1 MSELLRSDILE
12 IVDRLGSLA
21 DEFEGKT
28 ILLAG
33 GRGFLGRYFC
43 EVFAALNRT
52 RFKRPST
59 LLVLDNLITA
69 KDQGAMVDRD
79 SNVRYLHQDITRPVI
94 LGIPIDFVIH
104 AAGIAS
110 PAYYRAF
117 PLETVDVAVG
127 GNRNLLQLAVANGAR
142 YTFFSSSEI
151 YGNPDAANVP
161 TQEDYRGNVASM
173 GPRACYDESK
183 RLGETLCW
191 IYRQYNDLRVTIV
204 RPFNVFGP
212 GMPENDYRVLSNFAS
227 RIKRQQPLVVYG
239 DGRQTRTFC
248 YITDAIV
255 GFMNVIAKGQPG
267 EAYNIGN
274 PTPEVSMLDLVQTI
288 KKILG
293 DKVQYTLSDYPNSY
307 PADEPLRRCPDIGKA
322 REHLGFEPSVPLE
335 EGLRRFLAWA
345 DATYTAN

>member
-1 MSELLRSDILE
+1 
-12 IVDRLGSLA
+12 
-21 DEFEGKT
+21 
-28 ILLAG
+28 
-33 GRGFLGRYFC
+33 
-43 EVFAALNRT
+43 
-52 RFKRPST
+52 
-59 LLVLDNLITA
+59 
-69 KDQGAMVDRD
+69 
-79 SNVRYLHQDITRPVI
+79 
-94 LGIPIDFVIH
+94 
-104 AAGIAS
+104 
-110 PAYYRAF
+110 
-117 PLETVDVAVG
+117 
-127 GNRNLLQLAVANGAR
+127 
-142 YTFFSSSEI
+142 
-151 YGNPDAANVP
+151 
-161 TQEDYRGNVASM
+161 
-173 GPRACYDESK
+173 
-183 RLGETLCW
+183 LCW